1 MRLRL
6 RNSRRG
12 SSLIEAAL
20 MIPFLILLL
29 LGMMEFG
36 RVTYTYYQL
45 QKALYAFARFAG
57 TQQNINF
64 CDTSGDSYQQA
75 LAIALTGT
83 GDPNAVPLIG
93 GLEATNLRVRV
104 ERYNPTSSAIEECDC
119 SSNGCD
125 PSQGGGPPGYIY
137 VDLAQGYPFSF
148 RVPGIQTDPIL
159 LRPSVR
165 VPFGGT

>member
-1 MRLRL
+1 MRNRL
-6 RNSRRG
+6 RNRRRG
-12 SSLIEAAL
+12 TSLLEAAL
-20 MIPFLILLL
+20 FIPFLLLLL

-45 QKALYAFARFAG
+45 QKTLYAFARFAG

-64 CDTSGDSYQQA
+64 CDSSGASYQQA
-75 LAIALTGT
+75 LALALTGT
-83 GDPNAVPLIG
+83 GDANATPLIG
-93 GLEATNLRVRV
+93 GLDATNLRVRV